1 MEKFFSRS
9 HLREDFFDT
18 IRVSIFLSQST
29 PLFSSKHSPLCSNA
43 SFENR
48 DHVYFVSRFVLSGW
62 LRVMSTE
69 YFFEGRKKERG
80 RGKAKETRH
89 RDTSLFHEL

>member
-1 MEKFFSRS
+1 MEKIFSRS

-80 RGKAKETRH
+80 RGKAKETR
-89 RDTSLFHEL
+89 